1 MSAEVSGVILVTA
14 FFAIAIL
21 AGLLAVTAFRR
32 AGAREVTHSR
42 GQRLS

>member
-14 FFAIAIL
+14 FLAIAIL

-32 AGAREVTHSR
+32 AGSREVPPPG